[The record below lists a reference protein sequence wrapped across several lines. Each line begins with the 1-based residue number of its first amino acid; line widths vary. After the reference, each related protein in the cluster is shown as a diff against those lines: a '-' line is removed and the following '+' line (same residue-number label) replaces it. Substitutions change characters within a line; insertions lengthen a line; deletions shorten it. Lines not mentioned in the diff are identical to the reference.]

1 MGIRTANNQE
11 CREWRD
17 TFDSHVYN
25 PKSVTV
31 VW

>member
-17 TFDSHVYN
+17 TFDRHVYN
-25 PKSVTV
+25 PESV